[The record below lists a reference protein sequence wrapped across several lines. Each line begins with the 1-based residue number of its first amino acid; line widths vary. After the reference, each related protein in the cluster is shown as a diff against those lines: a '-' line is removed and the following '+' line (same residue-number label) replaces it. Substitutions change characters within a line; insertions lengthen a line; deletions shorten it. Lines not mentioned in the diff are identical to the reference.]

1 LLLPDIFSRVLV
13 LIMEAK
19 PSTATQTAFADFD
32 KQGTTDGSWQGK
44 MRQRQAEQEH
54 YEEKLEQALI
64 QANDRLK
71 QTNARVQILKEG
83 KTLQLRATLPL
94 KPGHQDRRRTGTKQ
108 YKISLGIPANLEGI
122 KTVEQEANELGKLIS
137 RQMFVWNE
145 KYLGK
150 KASQP
155 EHQSIGQLLTEFE
168 AKYFEIRKRDRK
180 SESTF
185 INYLN
190 PLKKYFPS
198 DLLINEANIIQVL
211 QSVPSESSKR
221 AAKQAIS
228 ALLTAYDINIEFL
241 KKIKTFEEKKQRNVP
256 EDEVIINGYKKFAE
270 YALNKKTCGKPQDI
284 DNWLMWRFCYG
295 MIAVFGLR
303 PQEII
308 INPDIEWW
316 ESPGNKYQTWKVD
329 KNCKTSQRECL
340 PLYPEWIE
348 IFDLKNPRYLQM
360 LQEYSRDKNTQV
372 KVKSAVKSLGRF
384 FHKIGLDFVAY
395 DLRHA
400 WAIRAHLI
408 GIPIKAAADNLG
420 HSVQIHTQI
429 YQRWFSLE
437 NRKKAIDEARTKQSK
452 IEQLESRIWQLELEN
467 QKLKV
472 ELERYRLQV
481 QLGG

>member
-1 LLLPDIFSRVLV
+1 
-13 LIMEAK
+13 MEAT

-32 KQGTTDGSWQGK
+32 KQGTTDGSWAGK
-44 MRQRQAEQEH
+44 MRQRQAEQQH
-54 YEEKLEQALI
+54 YAEKLDQALI
-64 QANDRLK
+64 QANNRLK
-71 QTNARVQILKEG
+71 QTNTKVQILKEG

-94 KPGHQDRRRTGTKQ
+94 KPGHQDRRGTGTKQ

-150 KASQP
+150 QASPSEPQN
-155 EHQSIGQLLTEFE
+155 IGQLLGEFE
-168 AKYFEIRKRDRK
+168 AKYFATRKRDRK

-190 PLKKYFPS
+190 PLKKYFPQE
-198 DLLINEANIIQVL
+198 LLISEENIIQIL
-211 QSVPSESSKR
+211 QVIPSESSKR
-221 AAKQAIS
+221 ASKQAIS
-228 ALLTAYDINIEFL
+228 ALLTAFDLNIEFL
-241 KKIKTFEEKKQRNVP
+241 RKIKTFEEKRQRNIP
-256 EDEVIINGYKKFAE
+256 EDEVILDGYKKFAE
-270 YALNKKTCGKPQDI
+270 YALNKKTSGKPQDI

-308 INPDIEWW
+308 INPNIEWW
-316 ESPGNKYQTWKVD
+316 QSPSNKYQTWKVD

-348 IFDLKNPRYLQM
+348 IFDLKNPRYLKM
-360 LQEYSRDKNTQV
+360 LQEYSQDKNTQV

-384 FHKIGLDFVAY
+384 FHKIGLNFVAY

-437 NRKKAIDEARTKQSK
+437 NRKKAIDEAQTKQGK
-452 IEQLESRIWQLELEN
+452 IEHLESRILQLELEN
-467 QKLKV
+467 QRLKL
-472 ELERYRLQV
+472 ELERSRLQV
-481 QLGG
+481 QLGSNS

>member
-1 LLLPDIFSRVLV
+1 
-13 LIMEAK
+13 METR

-32 KQGTTDGSWQGK
+32 KAGTTDGSWQGK
-44 MRQRQAEQEH
+44 MRQRKDEQQH
-54 YEEKLEQALI
+54 YEEKLALALTQAS
-64 QANDRLK
+64 DRLK
-71 QTNARVQILKEG
+71 QSNTKVQILKEG

-94 KPGHQDRRRTGTKQ
+94 KPGHQDRRGTGTKQ

-122 KTVEQEANELGKLIS
+122 KTAEQEANELGKLIS
-137 RQMFVWNE
+137 RQMFVWNG

-150 KASQP
+150 KASQA
-155 EHQSIGQLLTEFE
+155 EYQNIGQLLTGFE
-168 AKYFEIRKRDRK
+168 TRYFETRKRDRK

-190 PLKKYFPS
+190 PLKKYFPI
-198 DLLINEANIIQVL
+198 DLLINEENIIKVL
-211 QSVPSESSKR
+211 QSITSESSKR

-228 ALLTAYDINIEFL
+228 ALLTAFDINIEFL
-241 KKIKTFEEKKQRNVP
+241 KKIKTFEEKKARNIP
-256 EDEVIINGYKKFAE
+256 EDDEIVNGYKKFAE
-270 YALNKKTCGKPQDI
+270 YALNKKTSGKPQDI

-308 INPDIEWW
+308 INPNIEWW
-316 ESPGNKYQTWKVD
+316 QSPANKNQTWKVD

-340 PLYPEWIE
+340 PLYLEWIE
-348 IFDLKNPRYLQM
+348 LFDLKNPRYLQM
-360 LQEYSRDKNTQV
+360 LEEYSRDKNTQV

-384 FHKIGLDFVAY
+384 FHKIGLNFVAY

-400 WAIRAHLI
+400 WAIRAHLM

-437 NRKKAIDEARTKQSK
+437 NRKKAIDEARTKLSR
-452 IEQLESRIWQLELEN
+452 IEQLESRILELELEN
-467 QKLKV
+467 QRLKI
-472 ELERYRLQV
+472 ELERYHLQA
-481 QLGG
+481 QLR